1 MIKLLA
7 VWRYFCVLLLS
18 VLLFACAKTPS
29 GGHASAESASADVP
43 AAASADVPADASA
56 ASADASVEVA
66 TDNRLGTQWGDE
78 MSSKLT
84 IVDLERVSD
93 VLDSVDVFYSA
104 KESGK
109 KVNSIAL
116 LSGQIQMSVIDDR
129 GRALPTFR
137 KGNSYYIQGTSGQ
150 SYRLKYTNSSKK
162 TYEVVASVDGL
173 DVLTGTSASQYDN
186 GYVLEPKGT
195 LIIEGFRK
203 DENTVAS
210 FTFSAPEASYANH
223 NDQGDINNTGVIG
236 TALFELQAPARKFA
250 PPPNSQPN
258 DRPKSFPADS

>member
-7 VWRYFCVLLLS
+7 VWRYFCILLLS
-18 VLLFACAKTPS
+18 VLLFACSKTPS
-29 GGHASAESASADVP
+29 GGHVPVESASADMP
-43 AAASADVPADASA
+43 AAISETPA
-56 ASADASVEVA
+56 EVA
-66 TDNRLGTQWGDE
+66 KADNRLGTQWGDE
-78 MSSKLT
+78 MNSKVT
-84 IVDLERVSD
+84 VVDLKRVSD

-116 LSGQIQMSVIDDR
+116 LSGQVQMSVIDDR

-173 DVLTGTSASQYDN
+173 DVLSGTSASQYDN